1 VYRIG
6 KLAELLNVSTVQIH
20 EKLIAYRGEL
30 SPYSH
35 KENGITLISD
45 PGLLILKHVFEEEQQ
60 AKTQLI
66 FDAAESGTNSPEE
79 VPGALSEIDRRE
91 LELLNLKDRL
101 NQSRSELH
109 RLNMESRKLDE
120 ALMHYM
126 NILKED
132 LDKRIRQE
140 DQLEG
145 SIRLQKRTES
155 ATSQIGFFSGSNRK

>member
-1 VYRIG
+1 MYRIA

-20 EKLIAYRGEL
+20 EKLIAFREEL
-30 SPYSH
+30 APFCH
-35 KENGITLISD
+35 KEKGITLVSD
-45 PGLLILKHVFEEEQQ
+45 PGLLQLKHIFEKESLEKAQNEPPSSAPEESVEEE
-60 AKTQLI
+60 AT
-66 FDAAESGTNSPEE
+66 
-79 VPGALSEIDRRE
+79 GALSEIDRRE

-109 RLNMESRKLDE
+109 RLNLESRKLDE
-120 ALMHYM
+120 ALLHYM

-145 SIRLQKRTES
+145 LIRLQKRSES
-155 ATSQIGFFSGSNRK
+155 STSQIEFFADPSRK